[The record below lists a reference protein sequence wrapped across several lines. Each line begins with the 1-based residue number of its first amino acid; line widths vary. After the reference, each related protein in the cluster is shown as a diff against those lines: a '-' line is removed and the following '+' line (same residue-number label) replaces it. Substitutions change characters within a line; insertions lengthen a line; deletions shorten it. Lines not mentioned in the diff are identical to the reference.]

1 MAQHLPIQAK
11 HQFQLK
17 TAHQN
22 TQNNS
27 VSAWP
32 SPHAA
37 RRNCSRPPGGIHLP
51 PGASVLPDP
60 TGFSSPPGGA
70 HRAARRLSVQTPPHA
85 KAIAWRLSVA
95 RQAPYQNNPFLVY
108 ALQLIQFTLFASSH
122 RSHNNPK
129 LNPHIVEPTNIIC
142 TQHKY
147 L

>member
-11 HQFQLK
+11 HQFLLK
-17 TAHQN
+17 TAHHN
-22 TQNNS
+22 TQNIS

-70 HRAARRLSVQTPPHA
+70 HRAARRLLSATLPRHGYRLAVFNGPPG
-85 KAIAWRLSVA
+85 AIPVA
-95 RQAPYQNNPFLVY
+95 SCYWFWHPMWLIMQFQNALENIVHLFYQSY
-108 ALQLIQFTLFASSH
+108 
-122 RSHNNPK
+122 
-129 LNPHIVEPTNIIC
+129 
-142 TQHKY
+142 
-147 L
+147 